1 MSEDL
6 ATHSTV
12 CGHSYS
18 RAAIQEFL
26 KRAGRDGK
34 PCPASGCN
42 KRITM
47 DHLKADKELEKRVKI
62 AARRQQRQEE
72 ESQEDED
79 EVIE

>member
-1 MSEDL
+1 
-6 ATHSTV
+6 
-12 CGHSYS
+12 
-18 RAAIQEFL
+18 
-26 KRAGRDGK
+26 
-34 PCPASGCN
+34 
-42 KRITM
+42 M

>member
-1 MSEDL
+1 MN
-6 ATHSTV
+6 STI

-26 KRAGRDGK
+26 KWAGRDGK
-34 PCPASGCN
+34 SCPTSGCN

-47 DHLKADKELEKRVKI
+47 DHLKVDKELEKRVKI
-62 AARRQQRQEE
+62 AARRQQRQQE
-72 ESQEDED
+72 ESQDDD